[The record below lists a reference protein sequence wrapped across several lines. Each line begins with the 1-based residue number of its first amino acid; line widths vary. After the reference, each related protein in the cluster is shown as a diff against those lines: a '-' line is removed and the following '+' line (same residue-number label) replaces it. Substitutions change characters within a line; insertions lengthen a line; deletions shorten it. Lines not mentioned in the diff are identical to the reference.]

1 MDHKQKNQ
9 MKSQCYLH
17 GYPSDCQYQLQDLY
31 NLIRDDEDSITLE
44 RIFKMLRTWQYEVP
58 FSNLCLLLRKANQ
71 ACHQNAKNYLNEVAF
86 HQLLHNPDIQKLFK
100 PKNDEIYSTPPTI
113 EGLFKRMGEQIERK
127 RLHEKLKRE
136 GISNKE
142 KFNFMLQLLQVG
154 SPRKEKECSITM
166 EKTKSVRKV
175 IDDDFNFIK
184 QQKKSKRK
192 AESMQDP
199 QNPPKFTKLPN
210 TIFHAP
216 TSPNGGC
223 TIGSQ
228 CQEVEQYYS
237 QIIGQPFNKV
247 TLNLKYMKQ
256 QRYQMDFNLSKSN
269 LLQKIQPNR
278 EQSAKKLSNSEV
290 NAAIQKYFQMLK
302 KKEGK
307 SPSPI
312 ISQTQSSKILSQLV
326 TKVSPSL
333 DINVPIKPPTPS
345 GTQSYRPLSEKKP
358 HHRPQQSVGQS
369 KDLIL
374 QKLQTALFQ
383 KPKTQSQQVTPK
395 SGGKGSASVNK
406 YFESTKKQQGE
417 FHEYYLSKVKVA
429 FSKPLKDDYFSRMYR
444 EHFFQTYQG
453 ICVASYLQPV
463 DPNDLQNKKVK
474 LKQKE
479 CYKNKITIV
488 FDLDETL
495 VHCNES
501 LVIPSDLILSI
512 QVSPQETIKAGIN
525 IRPGA
530 VKLLELLVND
540 FELVIFT
547 ASHPCYAQKVI
558 EHLDPQKTLFSHSLY
573 RDNCIM
579 TTGGM
584 YTKDLRIF
592 DRPLSQLVLVDNASY
607 SYAWQLDNGIPIVP
621 FYDNKEDR
629 ELESLLKYLKG
640 MQGCKDVREYN
651 RNNLRLQY
659 FQDPSGAGMVFEK
672 LFQQKMEI

>member
-1 MDHKQKNQ
+1 

-17 GYPSDCQYQLQDLY
+17 GYPPDCQYQLEDLY
-31 NLIRDDEDSITLE
+31 NLIRENDDSITLE

-71 ACHQNAKNYLNEVAF
+71 ACHQNAKNYLNEAAF
-86 HQLLHNPDIQKLFK
+86 HQLLHNAELQRLFK
-100 PKNDEIYSTPPTI
+100 PKKDETYFTPTTL
-113 EGLFKRMGEQIERK
+113 EGLFKRMGEQMERK
-127 RLHEKLKRE
+127 RLHEKLKHE

-142 KFNFMLQLLQVG
+142 KFSFMLQLLQVG
-154 SPRKEKECSITM
+154 SPRKERQSSIAM
-166 EKTKSVRKV
+166 EKAKSVRKV
-175 IDDDFNFIK
+175 KDEEVNFIK
-184 QQKKSKRK
+184 EQRKIKRK

-199 QNPPKFTKLPN
+199 YSLAKFTKLPN

-216 TSPNGGC
+216 TSRIRQLHYHMIQPMEDVRQNQMNN
-223 TIGSQ
+223 INIKSQ
-228 CQEVEQYYS
+228 VA
-237 QIIGQPFNKV
+237 I
-247 TLNLKYMKQ
+247 NLKYMKQ
-256 QRYQMDFNLSKSN
+256 QRYQMDSNLSKNN
-269 LLQKIQPNR
+269 LLQKFQPNR
-278 EQSAKKLSNSEV
+278 ESSAKKLSNSEV
-290 NAAIQKYFQMLK
+290 NAAIQKYFQLLK

-307 SPSPI
+307 IMSPI
-312 ISQTQSSKILSQLV
+312 ISPTQSSKILSQLV
-326 TKVSPSL
+326 TKVSPTL
-333 DINVPIKPPTPS
+333 DINVPIKPPTPT
-345 GTQSYRPLSEKKP
+345 GTQSYRPSTEKKP
-358 HHRPQQSVGQS
+358 HHRPQQSMGQS

-395 SGGKGSASVNK
+395 STGKGSLSVNK
-406 YFESTKKQQGE
+406 YFESTQKLQGE
-417 FHEYYLSKVKVA
+417 SQEYYLTKVKNA
-429 FSKPLKDDYFSRMYR
+429 FSKPLTDDYFSRMYR

-453 ICVASYLQPV
+453 IYVASYLQPV
-463 DPNDLQNKKVK
+463 DPNDLQNKQVR
-474 LKQKE
+474 LKQKD

-501 LVIPSDLILSI
+501 LAIPSDIILSI

-525 IRPGA
+525 IRPGV

-540 FELVIFT
+540 FELIVFT

-607 SYAWQLDNGIPIVP
+607 SYAWQLENGIPIIP

-640 MQGCKDVREYN
+640 LQGCKDVREYN
-651 RNNLRLQY
+651 KNHLRLQH
-659 FQDPSGAGMVFEK
+659 FQDPSGPGVVFEK
-672 LFQQKMEI
+672 LFQQKMQI